1 MSITWSIPTLES
13 RTADGFVLT
22 VHYDATATN
31 EDNAEFSENIYGSV
45 SLPPDSELTVPYDEI
60 TEEIAV
66 GWAKSALGEEEVE
79 RIETE
84 LGVRLDAQVAPPI
97 VSGTPWD

>member
-1 MSITWSIPTLES
+1 MSITWSIPALES

-22 VHYDATATN
+22 VHYDAVAAN
-31 EDNAEFSENIYGSV
+31 EQFSENIYGSV
-45 SLPPDSELTVPYDEI
+45 SLSPDSELTVPYDEI

-66 GWAKSALGEEEVE
+66 GWAKSTLGEEEVE

-84 LGVRLDAQVAPPI
+84 LGVRLAEQVAPPI
-97 VSGTPWD
+97 VSGTPWEQ

>member
-1 MSITWSIPTLES
+1 MSITWSIPALDS

-22 VHYDATATN
+22 VHYDAVAAN
-31 EDNAEFSENIYGSV
+31 EQFSENIYGSV
-45 SLPPDSELTVPYDEI
+45 SLDPDSELTIPYDEI

-79 RIETE
+79 KIETE
-84 LGVRLDAQVAPPI
+84 LESRLAEQVAPPVI
-97 VSGTPWD
+97 SGTPWE

>member
-31 EDNAEFSENIYGSV
+31 EQFSENIYGSV
-45 SLPPDSELTVPYDEI
+45 SLPPDSELTIPYDEI

-66 GWAKSALGEEEVE
+66 GWAKSHLGEEEVE
-79 RIETE
+79 KIETE
-84 LGVRLDAQVAPPI
+84 LGVRLAEQVAPPI

>member
-1 MSITWSIPTLES
+1 MSITWSIPALES

-31 EDNAEFSENIYGSV
+31 EQFSETIYGSV
-45 SLPPDSELTVPYDEI
+45 SLDLDSELTIPYDEI

-66 GWAKSALGEEEVE
+66 GWAKSALGEEQVE
-79 RIETE
+79 KIETE
-84 LGVRLDAQVAPPI
+84 LVARLDAQEAPPVI
-97 VSGTPWD
+97 SGTPWE

>member
-1 MSITWSIPTLES
+1 MSITWSIPALES

-31 EDNAEFSENIYGSV
+31 EQFSETIYGSV
-45 SLPPDSELTVPYDEI
+45 SLDLDSELTIPYDEI

-84 LGVRLDAQVAPPI
+84 LGVRLDNQAAPPV
-97 VSGTPWD
+97 VSGTPWE

>member
-31 EDNAEFSENIYGSV
+31 EQFSETIYGSV
-45 SLPPDSELTVPYDEI
+45 SLDPDSELTVPYDEI
-60 TEEIAV
+60 TQEIAV

-84 LGVRLDAQVAPPI
+84 LEVRLDNQAAPPI
-97 VSGTPWD
+97 VSGTPWDS

>member
-1 MSITWSIPTLES
+1 MSITWSIPALES
-13 RTADGFVLT
+13 RTSDGFVLT

-31 EDNAEFSENIYGSV
+31 EQFSETIYGSV
-45 SLPPDSELTVPYDEI
+45 SLDLDSELTIPYDEI

-84 LGVRLDAQVAPPI
+84 LGVRLDNQAAPPVI
-97 VSGTPWD
+97 SGTPWE

>member
-1 MSITWSIPTLES
+1 MSITWSIPAMES

-22 VHYDATATN
+22 VHYDSAATN
-31 EDNAEFSENIYGSV
+31 EHFTENIYGSV

-66 GWAKSALGEEEVE
+66 GWVKLTLGEEEVE
-79 RIETE
+79 KIETE
-84 LGVRLDAQVAPPI
+84 LGVRLDEKITPTLVI
-97 VSGTPWD
+97 GTPWD

>member
-1 MSITWSIPTLES
+1 MSITWSIPAMDS

-31 EDNAEFSENIYGSV
+31 EEFSETIYGSV

-60 TEEIAV
+60 SEEIAV
-66 GWAKSALGEEEVE
+66 GWVKSTLGEEKVE
-79 RIETE
+79 EIETE
-84 LGVRLDAQVAPPI
+84 LGVRLAEQVTPTL
-97 VSGTPWD
+97 VTGTPWD

>member
-1 MSITWSIPTLES
+1 MSITWSIPAMDS

-22 VHYDATATN
+22 VHYVAIAIN
-31 EDNAEFSENIYGSV
+31 EQLSENIYGSV

-66 GWAKSALGEEEVE
+66 GWVKSALGEEEVE
-79 RIETE
+79 KIETE
-84 LGVRLDAQVAPPI
+84 LEVRLAEQVAPPV

>member
-1 MSITWSIPTLES
+1 MSITWSIPAMES

-22 VHYDATATN
+22 VHYDAVATN
-31 EDNAEFSENIYGSV
+31 EQFSENIYGSV

-66 GWAKSALGEEEVE
+66 GWVKLTLGEEEVE
-79 RIETE
+79 NIETE
-84 LGVRLDAQVAPPI
+84 LGVRLADQVAPPL
-97 VSGTPWD
+97 VTGTPWD